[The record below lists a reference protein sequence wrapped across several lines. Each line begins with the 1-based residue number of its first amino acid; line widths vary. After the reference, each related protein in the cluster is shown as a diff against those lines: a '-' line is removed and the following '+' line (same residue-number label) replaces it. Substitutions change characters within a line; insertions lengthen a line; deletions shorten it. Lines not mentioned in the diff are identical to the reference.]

1 MQKPADVIAEAFRDL
16 RPGGNLY
23 LDVNCFSLPATVRKQ
38 LGWID
43 QLHPH
48 HFSPTQMRSLISSA
62 GFTIK
67 QLEVTKAS
75 FEQSGKKFIA
85 N

>member
-1 MQKPADVIAEAFRDL
+1 
-16 RPGGNLY
+16 
-23 LDVNCFSLPATVRKQ
+23 
-38 LGWID
+38 
-43 QLHPH
+43 
-48 HFSPTQMRSLISSA
+48 MRSLISSA